1 MAVNR
6 ADHPAEEGQTCHLN
20 QISYW
25 LAQNWWNIGR
35 VLPSTTTC
43 SKCEMSFI
51 SHSKQATY
59 LTMDVLMATKRPIY
73 QDLGWLKLDTVHKQ
87 NVLFKFTAA

>member
-1 MAVNR
+1 
-6 ADHPAEEGQTCHLN
+6 
-20 QISYW
+20 
-25 LAQNWWNIGR
+25 
-35 VLPSTTTC
+35 
-43 SKCEMSFI
+43 MSFI